1 MAGVKG
7 RSGGSTRKSVQEHKL
22 AGTYRANRHGGI
34 EQENAMKVAPE
45 QYITNDYT
53 TDKADLFDRFSDLLY
68 NEGLTSGEVD
78 SLYIS
83 QIVDLYDAY
92 VQAAAVYG
100 REGIEAK
107 VGPKL
112 AINLMIELQ
121 KEMRVLLGE
130 YALTPSTRAAKAR
143 TKDSSEDVVND
154 PIADFL
160 NTKPRLVK

>member
-7 RSGGSTRKSVQEHKL
+7 RSGGSMRKSVQEHKL
-22 AGTYRANRHGGI
+22 AGTYRAGRHGGI
-34 EQENAMKVAPE
+34 EQENAMKVEPE
-45 QYITNDYT
+45 LYITNDYT
-53 TDKADLFDRFSDLLY
+53 TDKAELFDRFSDLLHR
-68 NEGLTSGEVD
+68 EGLTSGEVD
-78 SLYIS
+78 SLYVS

-92 VQAAAVYG
+92 VQAAAAYG

-112 AINLMIELQ
+112 AINLMIEIQ
-121 KEMRVLLGE
+121 KEMRVMLGE
-130 YALTPSTRAAKAR
+130 YSLTPSTRAAKER
-143 TKDSSEDVVND
+143 TKGAGADVADD

>member
-7 RSGGSTRKSVQEHKL
+7 RSGGGLRKSVAEHKL
-22 AGTYRANRHGGI
+22 NGTYRGNRHGGI
-34 EQENAMKVAPE
+34 LQENAQMVEPE
-45 QYITNDYT
+45 SYINNST
-53 TDKADLFDRFSDLLY
+53 TKAQLFKRFSELLH

-92 VQAAAVYG
+92 TQAADVYNT
-100 REGIEAK
+100 EGVAAR

-112 AINLMIELQ
+112 AITLMIELQ
-121 KEMRVLLGE
+121 KELRIQLGE

-143 TKDSSEDVVND
+143 TKDTAATDVADD
-154 PIADFL
+154 PVADFL